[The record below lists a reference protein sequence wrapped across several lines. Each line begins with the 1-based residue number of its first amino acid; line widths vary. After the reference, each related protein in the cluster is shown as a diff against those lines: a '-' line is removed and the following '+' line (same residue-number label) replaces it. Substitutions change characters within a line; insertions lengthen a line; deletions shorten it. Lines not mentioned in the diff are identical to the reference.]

1 MHRTPMKS
9 RSPARGLRR
18 HVLPALLGG
27 LAIAVSHGPAAAQ
40 PSMGTTDTTHVQ
52 TKPITLREIIAR
64 CIEGERTKL
73 AGHRDLTCTMTERV
87 IVEWD
92 DRKEIT
98 EAVQCVY
105 MDSTGF
111 GRVLSLG
118 ERERQY
124 KLKDDAW
131 VEVPN
136 KLKIEINLEAG
147 SGGYSDFANL
157 PFFFEDLHDYDFE
170 LLSRTIEVDHII
182 FEIGFKPKSPFK
194 ALPSGTVFVDT
205 NAYRIIHEEFRF
217 DTNPFPLFLKDVKR
231 ISRHWEQLPTGEWV
245 YTKIFGE
252 FELRT
257 GVLKFMPKSVTMA
270 LVRDD
275 FVFDA
280 GYDEKRFGE
289 R

>member
-1 MHRTPMKS
+1 LNR
-9 RSPARGLRR
+9 ARAARAVAARLWPLALLAGALAE
-18 HVLPALLGG
+18 LPA
-27 LAIAVSHGPAAAQ
+27 PAAAQ

-52 TKPITLREIIAR
+52 TKPITLREIIER
-64 CIEGERTKL
+64 CIQGERTKL

-87 IVEWD
+87 IVAWD
-92 DRKEIT
+92 DRKDIHEM
-98 EAVQCVY
+98 VQCVY

-111 GRVLSLG
+111 SRIVDLG
-118 ERERQY
+118 ERKRQY
-124 KLKDDAW
+124 VLRDSTW
-131 VEVPN
+131 VEAPDETKVV
-136 KLKIEINLEAG
+136 IEIEVG
-147 SGGYSDFANL
+147 EGYSDFANL
-157 PFFFEDLHDYDFE
+157 PFFLEDVHDYDFE
-170 LLSRTIEVDHII
+170 LVGRTIEVDHVI
-182 FEIGFKPKSPFK
+182 FEIAFEPKSPFK

-245 YTKIFGE
+245 YTKMYGE

-257 GVLKFMPKSVTMA
+257 GMLKFMPKSVTMA
-270 LVRDD
+270 MVRDD

-280 GYDEKRFGE
+280 GYDAKRFGE